1 MAHVIRPLMHCPRWH
16 RHSCSL
22 STLHDLL
29 RSNSLL
35 AAADTAARLV
45 SSSRRY
51 LHFRS
56 PALKRPN
63 AAVPSDLRDRSREE
77 SDSDA
82 KKSRNEKKREAQRA
96 VRWGMDLASFST
108 PKIKRILRVASL
120 EPEVF
125 EAIMLVKKL
134 GRDVREGKRR
144 QFNLIGRLL
153 REAEPELMDG
163 LIQATKDGDQR
174 KFQALSGPETLAE
187 EDDEVIEDTVDEDE
201 DEGAHSYIDR
211 ANRWFEGLINKD
223 VDITK
228 EIYSVQDVD
237 FDRQELRRLVRE
249 VHNVQEKL
257 VSSEKNDGGVDAALI
272 GAKKSLTGFLR
283 TLSKQLPRVSSGTFT
298 LLNNCDYPVWPGILS
313 NAGISQLSTT
323 GFVLQTGQSKSINTP
338 SNWGGRMW
346 GRTHCAQNQSTG
358 EFSCVTGD
366 CGTGKIECAGNNAL
380 PPATLFEI
388 TLDGYG
394 GLSFYDVS
402 LVDGYNLPMLVVP
415 QGGTGDNCSTTGCAA
430 DLNGL
435 CPSELSVTDSQ
446 GDGVVACK
454 SACEKFGS
462 SEYCCSGAYATP
474 NTCKPSSYS
483 ELFKRACP
491 LAYSYAY
498 DDKTSTFT
506 CAGADYLITF
516 CPSPSTSQKS
526 SSGSQTPV
534 TPDSPATA
542 TPSSVDSTMVYEGAL
557 DSSSASSLSSS
568 PSTFLHVFRSHPVAG
583 AVAIVSALWRL
594 MMMMTHHL

>member
-1 MAHVIRPLMHCPRWH
+1 MAQFR
-16 RHSCSL
+16 
-22 STLHDLL
+22 LL
-29 RSNSLL
+29 FSLL
-35 AAADTAARLV
+35 
-45 SSSRRY
+45 
-51 LHFRS
+51 
-56 PALKRPN
+56 
-63 AAVPSDLRDRSREE
+63 
-77 SDSDA
+77 
-82 KKSRNEKKREAQRA
+82 
-96 VRWGMDLASFST
+96 
-108 PKIKRILRVASL
+108 
-120 EPEVF
+120 
-125 EAIMLVKKL
+125 
-134 GRDVREGKRR
+134 
-144 QFNLIGRLL
+144 
-153 REAEPELMDG
+153 
-163 LIQATKDGDQR
+163 
-174 KFQALSGPETLAE
+174 
-187 EDDEVIEDTVDEDE
+187 
-201 DEGAHSYIDR
+201 
-211 ANRWFEGLINKD
+211 
-223 VDITK
+223 
-228 EIYSVQDVD
+228 
-237 FDRQELRRLVRE
+237 
-249 VHNVQEKL
+249 
-257 VSSEKNDGGVDAALI
+257 
-272 GAKKSLTGFLR
+272 SLT
-283 TLSKQLPRVSSGTFT
+283 LPPLFISGVSSGTFT
-298 LLNNCDYPVWPGILS
+298 LLNNCDHPVWPGILS

-323 GFVLQTGQSKSINTP
+323 GFVLQTGQSKSVNTP

-394 GLSFYDVS
+394 GLAFYDVS

-415 QGGTGDNCSTTGCAA
+415 QGGTGGNCTTTGCST

-435 CPSELSVTDSQ
+435 CPSELSVTDSK
-446 GDGVVACK
+446 GDGIVACK

-506 CAGADYLITF
+506 CAGGADYLITF

-534 TPDSPATA
+534 TPDSAATA
-542 TPSSVDSTMVYEGAL
+542 TPNSPSYIDSTMVYEGAL

-594 MMMMTHHL
+594 MMTHPF

>member
-1 MAHVIRPLMHCPRWH
+1 MAHVIRPLMHGPRWH

-35 AAADTAARLV
+35 AAADIATRRLSSSAV
-45 SSSRRY
+45 PSSRRY
-51 LHFRS
+51 LHFLS

-63 AAVPSDLRDRSREE
+63 AAVPSDLRERSREE

-108 PKIKRILRVASL
+108 PQIKRILRVASL

-153 REAEPELMDG
+153 REAEPELMDD

-174 KFQALSGPETLAE
+174 KFQALSGPETLVE
-187 EDDEVIEDTVDEDE
+187 EDDEVIEETEDEDE
-201 DEGAHSYIDR
+201 DEGAHSYVDR
-211 ANRWFEGLINKD
+211 ANRWFDGLINKD

-283 TLSKQLPRVSSGTFT
+283 TLSKQLPI
-298 LLNNCDYPVWPGILS
+298 LLD
-313 NAGISQLSTT
+313 T
-323 GFVLQTGQSKSINTP
+323 
-338 SNWGGRMW
+338 
-346 GRTHCAQNQSTG
+346 
-358 EFSCVTGD
+358 
-366 CGTGKIECAGNNAL
+366 
-380 PPATLFEI
+380 
-388 TLDGYG
+388 
-394 GLSFYDVS
+394 
-402 LVDGYNLPMLVVP
+402 
-415 QGGTGDNCSTTGCAA
+415 
-430 DLNGL
+430 
-435 CPSELSVTDSQ
+435 
-446 GDGVVACK
+446 
-454 SACEKFGS
+454 
-462 SEYCCSGAYATP
+462 
-474 NTCKPSSYS
+474 
-483 ELFKRACP
+483 
-491 LAYSYAY
+491 
-498 DDKTSTFT
+498 
-506 CAGADYLITF
+506 
-516 CPSPSTSQKS
+516 
-526 SSGSQTPV
+526 
-534 TPDSPATA
+534 
-542 TPSSVDSTMVYEGAL
+542 
-557 DSSSASSLSSS
+557 
-568 PSTFLHVFRSHPVAG
+568 
-583 AVAIVSALWRL
+583 
-594 MMMMTHHL
+594 